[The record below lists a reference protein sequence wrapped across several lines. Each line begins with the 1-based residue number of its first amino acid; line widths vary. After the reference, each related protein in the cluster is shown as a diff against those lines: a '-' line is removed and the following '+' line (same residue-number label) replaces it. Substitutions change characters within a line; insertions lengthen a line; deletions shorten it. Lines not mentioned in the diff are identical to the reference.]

1 MSLGVEGIAHMKNV
15 LYLILGIVFFAAAYV
30 VWAIA
35 QESGVAPSG
44 PSTRSLS
51 PTTVGPVPPGL
62 MAFVQQWQPVLTL
75 ASSLGGII
83 SFIIQIRVWMRG
95 RG

>member
-1 MSLGVEGIAHMKNV
+1 MKNV

-35 QESGVAPSG
+35 QESGVAPTG

-51 PTTVGPVPPGL
+51 PSTVGPPPSGL
-62 MAFVQQWQPVLTL
+62 VAFVQQWQPVLTL

-95 RG
+95 RA